1 MDQNATPG
9 TNRTGTAMAPQRLQE
24 MLAGLEEFPPTS
36 QGSAQAIA
44 QVRIAYAQ
52 EAAPQG
58 SVPPPQGIIAKVQ
71 TAVQAVLGA
80 QPTLFMDKLGE
91 RLAFERTGTR
101 VYEAVLSKYDAFGSF
116 TGGPSRGELEHLRRE
131 EYEHFLLLR
140 SAIEQ
145 LGGDPTAVTPS
156 ANLQLTASQG
166 VPKVVVD
173 PRTTLLQCLEA
184 VLTTELTD
192 NACWDALVELA
203 QGAGED
209 ALVQQFEQAHRTEQE
224 HLLKVQRWV
233 AAGQGRPQP
242 SMRVADEPNRGRA

>member
-1 MDQNATPG
+1 
-9 TNRTGTAMAPQRLQE
+9 
-24 MLAGLEEFPPTS
+24 
-36 QGSAQAIA
+36 
-44 QVRIAYAQ
+44 
-52 EAAPQG
+52 
-58 SVPPPQGIIAKVQ
+58 
-71 TAVQAVLGA
+71 
-80 QPTLFMDKLGE
+80 
-91 RLAFERTGTR
+91 
-101 VYEAVLSKYDAFGSF
+101 
-116 TGGPSRGELEHLRRE
+116 
-131 EYEHFLLLR
+131 
-140 SAIEQ
+140 
-145 LGGDPTAVTPS
+145 VTPS